1 MRNNCDSEN
10 NLKVGDIE
18 IRKKCLIDKE
28 GFRKVKCL
36 AMSYIYIISYA
47 LLGRVSALRTG

>member
-1 MRNNCDSEN
+1 MRNNCESEN

-47 LLGRVSALRTG
+47 LLGRGSALRTG